1 MWIIKHVLW
10 CKTNFCCCHIS
21 KESIATTFLTKELMD
36 YAGFYF
42 EYTIFLSF
50 SLEKAIQN
58 KDYWCVEVSGLHYNS
73 FILFLLLLTAAIY
86 HHLIVVCKHW
96 GSYRDIKDYN
106 AASMLP
112 RDLDKF

>member
-58 KDYWCVEVSGLHYNS
+58 KDYWCVEVFGCITVS
-73 FILFLLLLTAAIY
+73 FFQPTAAIY

-106 AASMLP
+106 AASMLH